1 MSSTNAIAVTNSSP
15 PPDPSQSPQ
24 RRKRILSFDERV
36 AIIVAFTTIGAIL
49 YWSWTGGKNKLFSQ
63 TWQGFQSTLEDT
75 AVLETDLNRVSRNR
89 RSIGVFDDDDILP
102 EERIVETE
110 VEVIPEIASQPKPVD
125 TLPFSLENRG
135 IRRERETAAIDR
147 YSEPIIVPPPL
158 QPEETT
164 PPETAETPTPPAE
177 TTPPETA
184 ETPTPPAETAETP
197 TPSEATFEDVPP
209 EHWAYPFIEPLI
221 SQELIVGISDNE
233 FQPDSPI
240 TRAQLGAEIEQAFKQ
255 EQSQDLINFEDVDRE
270 SQAAEKIN
278 EAVKTGFLKGYPGQ
292 VFRPDRQVPRLQ
304 VLVALVSGLDLKSEQ
319 DPETVLSA
327 YQDAEQ
333 IPDWAKE
340 KIAIAIESGLVVN
353 RPEFESELL
362 YPNKPATR
370 AEVVAMIYQALVRA
384 GRIESISSPY
394 IVPNP

>member
-1 MSSTNAIAVTNSSP
+1 MTNSSP

-102 EERIVETE
+102 EEPIVETE
-110 VEVIPEIASQPKPVD
+110 VEVIPETASQPQPAD
-125 TLPFSLENRG
+125 TLPFSLENRR
-135 IRRERETAAIDR
+135 IRRERETVARGR

-158 QPEETT
+158 PPAETTPPEAAETPTPLEETI

-184 ETPTPPAETAETP
+184 ETPTPSTV
-197 TPSEATFEDVPP
+197 TFEDVPP

-221 SQELIVGISDNE
+221 AQELIVGISDNE

-292 VFRPDRQVPRLQ
+292 IFRPDRQVPRLQ

-319 DPETVLSA
+319 DPDTVLSS

-340 KIAIAIESGLVVN
+340 KIAIAVESGLVVN

-362 YPNKPATR
+362 YPNEPATR

-384 GRIESISSPY
+384 DRIEPISSPY